1 MKYKTRDLIKINPN
15 TINEIE
21 RKYVKDIL
29 NYKGGYAIFNDIS
42 IDGIP
47 LKIAIIKDKISAIND
62 SNKKFNFRK
71 RPYIVLFLT
80 SIDTKKYIN
89 VFGPN
94 YYTKNALNLNKNI
107 SEFDTINDNIYKDK
121 HSNKTKIYWKFF
133 DLIQNYLFKKI
144 KSEYNYIFVNS
155 YVYISVCLNNED
167 EYYFSN
173 YYFNTNY
180 SFKRCNGSKITLSG
194 NINKYSYF
202 VYDIDNELNNMKRNS
217 LDMKNLLDA
226 YQGKLEINNITYQ
239 NYQNI
244 VNGIKNNEQNIFI
257 KGFARS
263 GKTIIAMRLLHDYPD
278 SMLYLMNPHF
288 YNSLKRYFN
297 VQNVEFP
304 TNRIKSGLDFISNGN
319 AVNREGYN
327 ILIVDEAQR
336 ASIPFAF
343 ESFRPSFKTRIFLGD
358 SFQKIRPKYDTGLE
372 GIIKI
377 CEEKEEIYSLHLFDY
392 SIGIPRNILQAARYL
407 SFLSNLKSD
416 ILLNTFSI
424 NIFDSEDN
432 FINKYRGDSCIKKHM
447 ATIYIGNNDF
457 NSTIKEFSRMH
468 KRIIESIEYFLDE
481 DVKNNNI
488 LTTYELISRELDN
501 IYIVLPKEVGVN
513 NNLIV
518 YLPDNTKDEALR
530 NQIYTLI
537 TRARGEVN
545 ILCQNNDLYK
555 LLNSKVEILKNNN
568 DNLFDLEKLD
578 TDVQETIK
586 ELNDKIEN
594 HGITRLIHFTNAENL
609 NSILEKGILP
619 RSQLNNENIKY
630 EANDELRLENALDSI
645 SLSIQNP
652 NLKLLDSFKRKYPN
666 NKYYVLLLDPALLYE
681 LFDESNKSL
690 IKREYCT
697 NNAAYSNCKRSE
709 TNIDYMF
716 NDKIHDKYQ
725 YFYRSER
732 EINETTDLQ
741 AEILFYGRIPPK
753 YIIDY
758 EEI

>member
-1 MKYKTRDLIKINPN
+1 MKYKTKDFIRINPN

-29 NYKGGYAIFNDIS
+29 NYKGGYAIFNDIN
-42 IDGIP
+42 IDNIP

-62 SNKKFNFRK
+62 SNKKYNFRK

-80 SIDTKKYIN
+80 SIDVRKYVN
-89 VFGPN
+89 VFGLN
-94 YYTKNALNLNKNI
+94 NLTKNEENLNNKANE
-107 SEFDTINDNIYKDK
+107 SESINGFIYKGK
-121 HSNKTKIYWKFF
+121 KSNKIKIYWKFF
-133 DLIQNYLFKKI
+133 DLIQKYIFKRI
-144 KSEYNYIFVNS
+144 KSTYNYIFVNS
-155 YVYISVCLNNED
+155 YVYISVCLNYSD
-167 EYYFSN
+167 QYYFSN

-202 VYDIDNELNNMKRNS
+202 VYDIDNELDNMKKNS

-226 YQGKLEINNITYQ
+226 YLGKLEINNITYQ

-244 VNGIKNNEQNIFI
+244 VNGIRSNEQNII
-257 KGFARS
+257 VKGFARS

-278 SMLYLMNPHF
+278 SMLYLMNSHF

-304 TNRIKSGLDFISNGN
+304 TSRIKSGLDFINDCN
-319 AVNREGYN
+319 TVKQDGYN

-343 ESFRPSFKTRIFLGD
+343 ESFRPPFKTRIFLGD

-377 CEEKEEIYSLHLFDY
+377 CEDQEEEYSVHLFDY

-407 SFLSNLKSD
+407 SFSNNSKSD

-424 NIFDSEDN
+424 NILDNEDG
-432 FINKYRGDSCIKKHM
+432 FITKYRNDPCVKKHM
-447 ATIYIGNNDF
+447 ATIYMGNNDF
-457 NSTIKEFSRMH
+457 NSTIKEFTRMH
-468 KRIIESIEYFLDE
+468 KRVVESIEYFLDE

-501 IYIVLPKEVGVN
+501 IYIVLPKEVGVS
-513 NNLIV
+513 NNLIT

-545 ILCQNNDLYK
+545 ILCQNEDLFK
-555 LLNSKVEILKNNN
+555 LLNNKVEILKNNN
-568 DNLFDLEKLD
+568 DNLIEFDNLD
-578 TDVQETIK
+578 DNVRETIK
-586 ELNDKIEN
+586 ELSDKIEN
-594 HGITRLIHFTNAENL
+594 HGITRLIHFTNANNL
-609 NSILEKGILP
+609 SSILEKGIFP

-630 EANDELRLENALDSI
+630 EANDDLRLENALDSI

-681 LFDESNKSL
+681 LFNKDNKSL

-716 NDKIHDKYQ
+716 DDKIHDKYQ

-732 EINETTDLQ
+732 EINETTDPQ
-741 AEILFYGRIPPK
+741 AEILFYGKIPPK